1 MIDSNGFRP
10 NVGIIIC
17 NKLGQLLWAKRI
29 KQDAWQFPQ
38 GGIKEAETT
47 EEALFREL
55 SEEVGLCKDD
65 VRILSQTSE
74 WLKYRLPKPYIRQRK
89 GRTCIG
95 QKQKWFLLR
104 LDCDESNIDMQRGKS
119 PEFDGWRWVSYW
131 YPVRQVVSFKR
142 DVYRRAMKE
151 FASVAMPFKQRKRKG
166 KRKRG

>member
-95 QKQKWFLLR
+95 QKQKWFLLGLQTEEGR
-104 LDCDESNIDMQRGKS
+104 VDLENTLQ
-119 PEFDGWRWVSYW
+119 PEFDDWCWVNYW
-131 YPVRQVVSFKR
+131 YPVNQVVDFKR
-142 DVYRRAMKE
+142 SVYRRALIE
-151 FASVAMPFKQRKRKG
+151 LEQSVKNFVSDNSVLL
-166 KRKRG
+166 

>member
-17 NKLGQLLWAKRI
+17 NKLGQLFWAKRI

-95 QKQKWFLLR
+95 QKQKWFLLGLQTEEGR
-104 LDCDESNIDMQRGKS
+104 VDLENTLQ
-119 PEFDGWRWVSYW
+119 PEFDDWCWVNYW
-131 YPVRQVVSFKR
+131 YPVNQVVDFKR
-142 DVYRRAMKE
+142 
-151 FASVAMPFKQRKRKG
+151 SVSRKALIELEQSVKNFVSDNSALL
-166 KRKRG
+166 

>member
-74 WLKYRLPKPYIRQRK
+74 WLKYRLPKPYIRQKK

-95 QKQKWFLLR
+95 QKQKWFLLGLHTEEGR
-104 LDCDESNIDMQRGKS
+104 VDLENTLQ
-119 PEFDGWRWVSYW
+119 PEFDDWCWVNYW
-131 YPVRQVVSFKR
+131 YPVNQVVDFKR
-142 DVYRRAMKE
+142 SVYRKALIE
-151 FASVAMPFKQRKRKG
+151 LEQSVKNFVNDNSALL
-166 KRKRG
+166 

>member
-17 NKLGQLLWAKRI
+17 NKLGQLFWAKRI

-74 WLKYRLPKPYIRQRK
+74 WLKYRLPKPYIRQKK

-95 QKQKWFLLR
+95 QKQKWFLLGLQTEEVR
-104 LDCDESNIDMQRGKS
+104 VDLENTLQ
-119 PEFDGWRWVSYW
+119 PEFDDWCWVNYW
-131 YPVRQVVSFKR
+131 YPVNQVVDFKR
-142 DVYRRAMKE
+142 SVYRKALTE
-151 FASVAMPFKQRKRKG
+151 LEQSVKNFVDDNSALL
-166 KRKRG
+166 

>member
-17 NKLGQLLWAKRI
+17 NKIGQLLWAKRI

-95 QKQKWFLLR
+95 QKQKWFLLGLQTEEGR
-104 LDCDESNIDMQRGKS
+104 VDLENTLQ
-119 PEFDGWRWVSYW
+119 PEFDDWCWVNYW
-131 YPVRQVVSFKR
+131 YPVNQVVDFKR
-142 DVYRRAMKE
+142 SVYRKALIE
-151 FASVAMPFKQRKRKG
+151 LEQSVKNFVSDNSALL
-166 KRKRG
+166 

>member
-95 QKQKWFLLR
+95 QKQKWFLLGLQTEEGR
-104 LDCDESNIDMQRGKS
+104 VDLQNTLQ
-119 PEFDGWRWVSYW
+119 PEFDDWCWVNYW
-131 YPVRQVVSFKR
+131 YPVNQVVDFKR
-142 DVYRRAMKE
+142 SVYRKALIE
-151 FASVAMPFKQRKRKG
+151 LEQSVKNFVNDKSALL
-166 KRKRG
+166 

>member
-17 NKLGQLLWAKRI
+17 NKIGQLLWAKRI

-95 QKQKWFLLR
+95 QKQKWFLLGLQTEEGR
-104 LDCDESNIDMQRGKS
+104 VDLQNTLQ
-119 PEFDGWRWVSYW
+119 PEFDDWCWVNYW
-131 YPVRQVVSFKR
+131 YPVNQVVDFKR
-142 DVYRRAMKE
+142 SVYRKALIE
-151 FASVAMPFKQRKRKG
+151 LEQSVKNFVNDNSALL
-166 KRKRG
+166 

>member
-47 EEALFREL
+47 EEALYREL

-95 QKQKWFLLR
+95 QKQKWFLLGLQTEEGR
-104 LDCDESNIDMQRGKS
+104 VDLENTLK
-119 PEFDGWRWVSYW
+119 PEFDDWCWVNYW
-131 YPVRQVVSFKR
+131 YPVNQVVDFKR
-142 DVYRRAMKE
+142 SVYRKALIE
-151 FASVAMPFKQRKRKG
+151 LEQSVKNFVSDNSALL
-166 KRKRG
+166 

>member
-95 QKQKWFLLR
+95 QNMKWFLLGLVSR
-104 LDCDESNIDMQRGKS
+104 RGS
-119 PEFDGWRWVSYW
+119 SRF
-131 YPVRQVVSFKR
+131 
-142 DVYRRAMKE
+142 
-151 FASVAMPFKQRKRKG
+151 RKILFSLNLTIGVGLIIGILSIK
-166 KRKRG
+166 

>member
-95 QKQKWFLLR
+95 QKQKWFLLALQTEEGR
-104 LDCDESNIDMQRGKS
+104 VDLQNTLQ
-119 PEFDGWRWVSYW
+119 PEFDDWCWVNYW
-131 YPVRQVVSFKR
+131 YPVNQVVDFKR
-142 DVYRRAMKE
+142 NVYRKALIE
-151 FASVAMPFKQRKRKG
+151 LEQSVKNFVNDNSALL
-166 KRKRG
+166 

>member
-17 NKLGQLLWAKRI
+17 NKLGQLFWAKRI

-38 GGIKEAETT
+38 GGIKEAETA

-95 QKQKWFLLR
+95 QKQKWFLLGLQTEEGR
-104 LDCDESNIDMQRGKS
+104 VDLQNTLQ
-119 PEFDGWRWVSYW
+119 PEFDDWCWVNYW
-131 YPVRQVVSFKR
+131 YPVNQVVDFKR
-142 DVYRRAMKE
+142 SVYRKALIE
-151 FASVAMPFKQRKRKG
+151 LEQSVKNFVSDNSALL
-166 KRKRG
+166 

>member
-95 QKQKWFLLR
+95 QKQKWFLLGLQTEEGR
-104 LDCDESNIDMQRGKS
+104 VDLENTLQ
-119 PEFDGWRWVSYW
+119 PEFDDWCWVNYW
-131 YPVRQVVSFKR
+131 YPVNQVVDFKR
-142 DVYRRAMKE
+142 SVYRKALIE
-151 FASVAMPFKQRKRKG
+151 LEQSVKNFVDDNSALL
-166 KRKRG
+166 

>member
-17 NKLGQLLWAKRI
+17 NKLGQLFWAKRI

-38 GGIKEAETT
+38 GGIKKAETT

-95 QKQKWFLLR
+95 QKQKWFLLGLQTEEGR
-104 LDCDESNIDMQRGKS
+104 VDLENTLQ
-119 PEFDGWRWVSYW
+119 PEFDDWCWVNYW
-131 YPVRQVVSFKR
+131 YPVNQVVDFKR
-142 DVYRRAMKE
+142 SVYRKALIE
-151 FASVAMPFKQRKRKG
+151 LEQSVKNFVSDNSALL
-166 KRKRG
+166 

>member
-74 WLKYRLPKPYIRQRK
+74 WLKYRLPKPYVRQRK

-95 QKQKWFLLR
+95 QKQKWFLLGLQTEEGR
-104 LDCDESNIDMQRGKS
+104 VDLENTLQ
-119 PEFDGWRWVSYW
+119 PEFDDWCWVNYW
-131 YPVRQVVSFKR
+131 YPVNQVVDFKR
-142 DVYRRAMKE
+142 SVYRKALIE
-151 FASVAMPFKQRKRKG
+151 LEQSVKNFVNDNSALL
-166 KRKRG
+166 

>member
-95 QKQKWFLLR
+95 QKQKWFLLGLQTEEGR
-104 LDCDESNIDMQRGKS
+104 VDLQNTLQ
-119 PEFDGWRWVSYW
+119 PEFDDWCWVNYW
-131 YPVRQVVSFKR
+131 YPVNQVVDFKR
-142 DVYRRAMKE
+142 NVYRKALIE
-151 FASVAMPFKQRKRKG
+151 LEQSVKNFVSDNSALL
-166 KRKRG
+166 

>member
-17 NKLGQLLWAKRI
+17 NKLGQLFWAKRI

-55 SEEVGLCKDD
+55 SEEVGLCKND

-74 WLKYRLPKPYIRQRK
+74 WLKYRLPKPYIRQKK

-95 QKQKWFLLR
+95 QKQKWFLLGLQTEEGR
-104 LDCDESNIDMQRGKS
+104 VDLENTLQ
-119 PEFDGWRWVSYW
+119 PEFDDWCWVNYW
-131 YPVRQVVSFKR
+131 YPVNQVVDFKR
-142 DVYRRAMKE
+142 SVYRKALIE
-151 FASVAMPFKQRKRKG
+151 LEQSVKNFVSDNSALL
-166 KRKRG
+166 

>member
-17 NKLGQLLWAKRI
+17 NKLGQLFWAKRI

-74 WLKYRLPKPYIRQRK
+74 WLKYRLPKPYIRQKK

-95 QKQKWFLLR
+95 QKQKWFLLGLQTEEGR
-104 LDCDESNIDMQRGKS
+104 VDLENTLQ
-119 PEFDGWRWVSYW
+119 PEFDDWCWVNYW
-131 YPVRQVVSFKR
+131 YPVNQVVDFKR
-142 DVYRRAMKE
+142 NVYRKALIE
-151 FASVAMPFKQRKRKG
+151 LEQSVKNFVNDNSALL
-166 KRKRG
+166 

>member
-95 QKQKWFLLR
+95 QKQKWFLLGLQTEEGR
-104 LDCDESNIDMQRGKS
+104 VDLENTLQ
-119 PEFDGWRWVSYW
+119 PEFDDWCWVNYW
-131 YPVRQVVSFKR
+131 YPVNQVVDFKR
-142 DVYRRAMKE
+142 SVYRKALTE
-151 FASVAMPFKQRKRKG
+151 LEQSVKNFVNDNSALL
-166 KRKRG
+166 

>member
-74 WLKYRLPKPYIRQRK
+74 WLKYRLPKPYIRQKK

-95 QKQKWFLLR
+95 QKQKWFLLGLQTEEGR
-104 LDCDESNIDMQRGKS
+104 VDLENTLQ
-119 PEFDGWRWVSYW
+119 PEFDDWCWVNYW
-131 YPVRQVVSFKR
+131 YPVNQVVDFKR
-142 DVYRRAMKE
+142 GVYRKALIE
-151 FASVAMPFKQRKRKG
+151 LEQSVKNFVSDNSALL
-166 KRKRG
+166 

>member
-95 QKQKWFLLR
+95 QKQKWFLLGLQTEEGR
-104 LDCDESNIDMQRGKS
+104 VDLENTLQ
-119 PEFDGWRWVSYW
+119 PEFDDWCWVNYW
-131 YPVRQVVSFKR
+131 YPVNQVVDFKR
-142 DVYRRAMKE
+142 NVYRKALIE
-151 FASVAMPFKQRKRKG
+151 LEQSVKNFVNDNSALL
-166 KRKRG
+166 

>member
-74 WLKYRLPKPYIRQRK
+74 WLKYRLPKPYIRQKK

-95 QKQKWFLLR
+95 QKQKWFLLGLQTEEGR
-104 LDCDESNIDMQRGKS
+104 VDLENTLQ
-119 PEFDGWRWVSYW
+119 PEFDDWCWVNYW
-131 YPVRQVVSFKR
+131 YPVNQVVDFKR
-142 DVYRRAMKE
+142 GVYRKALIE
-151 FASVAMPFKQRKRKG
+151 LEQSVKNFVNDNSALL
-166 KRKRG
+166 

>member
-95 QKQKWFLLR
+95 QKQKWFLLGLQAEEGR
-104 LDCDESNIDMQRGKS
+104 VDLENTLQ
-119 PEFDGWRWVSYW
+119 PEFDDWCWVNYW
-131 YPVRQVVSFKR
+131 YPVNQVVDFKR
-142 DVYRRAMKE
+142 GVYRKALIE
-151 FASVAMPFKQRKRKG
+151 LEQSVKNFVSDNSALL
-166 KRKRG
+166 

>member
-17 NKLGQLLWAKRI
+17 NKLGQLFWAKRI

-55 SEEVGLCKDD
+55 SEEVGLCKED

-95 QKQKWFLLR
+95 QKQKWFLLGLQTEEGR
-104 LDCDESNIDMQRGKS
+104 VDLQNTLQ
-119 PEFDGWRWVSYW
+119 PEFDDWCWVNYW
-131 YPVRQVVSFKR
+131 YPVNQVVDFKR
-142 DVYRRAMKE
+142 SVYRKALIE
-151 FASVAMPFKQRKRKG
+151 LEQSVKNFVSDNSALL
-166 KRKRG
+166 

>member
-17 NKLGQLLWAKRI
+17 NKLGQLFWAKRI

-95 QKQKWFLLR
+95 QKQKWFLLGLQTEEGR
-104 LDCDESNIDMQRGKS
+104 VDLENTLQ
-119 PEFDGWRWVSYW
+119 PEFDDWCWVNYW
-131 YPVRQVVSFKR
+131 YPVNQVVDFKR
-142 DVYRRAMKE
+142 SVYRKALIE
-151 FASVAMPFKQRKRKG
+151 LEQSVKNFVNDNSALL
-166 KRKRG
+166 

>member
-95 QKQKWFLLR
+95 QKQKWFLLGLQTEEGR
-104 LDCDESNIDMQRGKS
+104 VDLENTLQ
-119 PEFDGWRWVSYW
+119 PEFDDWCWVNYW
-131 YPVRQVVSFKR
+131 YPVNQVVDFKR
-142 DVYRRAMKE
+142 SVYRKALIELEQPVKN
-151 FASVAMPFKQRKRKG
+151 FVSDNSALL
-166 KRKRG
+166 

>member
-65 VRILSQTSE
+65 VKILSQTAE

-95 QKQKWFLLR
+95 QKQKWFLLGLQTEEDR
-104 LDCDESNIDMQRGKS
+104 VDLENTLQ
-119 PEFDGWRWVSYW
+119 PEFDDWCWVNYW
-131 YPVRQVVSFKR
+131 YPVNQVVDFKR
-142 DVYRRAMKE
+142 SVYRKALIE
-151 FASVAMPFKQRKRKG
+151 LEQSVKNFVSDNSALL
-166 KRKRG
+166 

>member
-17 NKLGQLLWAKRI
+17 NKLGQLFWAKRI

-38 GGIKEAETT
+38 GGIKKAETT

-55 SEEVGLCKDD
+55 SEEVGLCKED

-95 QKQKWFLLR
+95 QKQKWFLLGLQTEEGR
-104 LDCDESNIDMQRGKS
+104 VDLENTLQ
-119 PEFDGWRWVSYW
+119 PEFDDWCWVNYW
-131 YPVRQVVSFKR
+131 YPVNQVVDFKR
-142 DVYRRAMKE
+142 SVYRKALIE
-151 FASVAMPFKQRKRKG
+151 LEQSVKNFVSDNSALL
-166 KRKRG
+166 

>member
-1 MIDSNGFRP
+1 M
-10 NVGIIIC
+10 
-17 NKLGQLLWAKRI
+17 WAKRI

-95 QKQKWFLLR
+95 QKQKWFLLGLQTEEGR
-104 LDCDESNIDMQRGKS
+104 VDLENTLQ
-119 PEFDGWRWVSYW
+119 PEFDDWCWVNYW
-131 YPVRQVVSFKR
+131 YPVNQVVDFKR
-142 DVYRRAMKE
+142 SVYRAALIE
-151 FASVAMPFKQRKRKG
+151 LEQSVKNFVNDNSCLLYTSPSPRD
-166 KRKRG
+166 